1 MFDIQVGEPRNSL
14 KQTHISIIFW
24 LVNKNIQAYSRK
36 LVKLGIPF
44 ASIPLN
50 QFKQPTG
57 EEKKGEKIQIP
68 KLQNTWIKESTNDS
82 LSDLGMLIN

>member
-1 MFDIQVGEPRNSL
+1 M
-14 KQTHISIIFW
+14 IFW
-24 LVNKNIQAYSRK
+24 LGNKNIQAYSRE

-57 EEKKGEKIQIP
+57 EEKKVRKSKSQIT
-68 KLQNTWIKESTNDS
+68 KYLN
-82 LSDLGMLIN
+82 